1 MYTYLN
7 GTIFIEAHVYGKTLD
22 YNHSYVRQVAVF
34 QVLVSETGSLYRIQQ
49 WRDERCIVYI
59 HPVSGEKTRRMCK

>member
-49 WRDERCIVYI
+49 
-59 HPVSGEKTRRMCK
+59 